1 MAQFE
6 KFFDAVKNI
15 LVGQRRTIRDLE
27 RRVRQI
33 KTHESRY
40 RAFSQPEF
48 RLVSEGFKTRF
59 QAGETLELLLPECF
73 AVVKEAIKRALN
85 IDVRD
90 AQLLGG
96 VAMHHGSI
104 VELATGEGK
113 SLMVLFPAYLHSLA
127 GDGVHIA
134 TLNRYLAARDHAQAD
149 RVLSMLGCSVGLLD
163 PRAKPAT
170 RRQAYACDIT
180 YSVYDEFARDYLR
193 DNTQMTVADL
203 VQRGHASAFLD
214 EIDAILIDE
223 ARAPVTLSET
233 YEPSDRLYR
242 GVQAVIAALPEES
255 SEIDTETNAV
265 FLTEKGQDD
274 VEAALRSAGLLDE
287 SGSIYDQNNIDLSH
301 HVQKALQ
308 ARYLYSR
315 DKDYVVINGHIVLVD
330 PVTGRAMPGRRFGD
344 GLHQA
349 LEAKEGVSLG
359 PETQT
364 LSTISVQ
371 NYFRIYKS
379 RSGMTA
385 TAIENAN
392 EFYEVYRLRVLQL
405 PSTKPLKRI
414 DLPDQFFETAEK
426 KIETVTTKIA
436 EAYGRNQPV
445 LVGTTS
451 IRQSDEISRKLKAL
465 SIDHNM
471 LTARHDADEAS
482 VIANAGL
489 PRAVTI
495 AANMAGRGTDIFLG
509 GPPPQHDAS
518 EAEIA
523 AHRLRR
529 QDVLDAGG
537 LLVIGT
543 EKHDSRRLDQQLRGR
558 AGRQGDVG
566 TTVFMLSL
574 EDDFVRPI
582 LKQKPDYFKSRN
594 ALSHYD
600 QQWIHSFF
608 SAHQKNVEE
617 SHSQM
622 RIQLMK
628 FDDIVHKQRQV
639 IFAERLRLMKDDDL
653 NAIVSAMR
661 EQVIND
667 LIDRYIVGRSFLD
680 EETTELFRQDCI
692 DLFGFEVHDFERI
705 ASALS
710 AHEMDDNKVR
720 EILHE
725 QADLLVAKRRTEFG
739 HELSSSL
746 ERQAVLN
753 AIDTRWNEHQR
764 IMERLRS
771 VIGLRAEGRRD
782 PYTEYQTEAFDL
794 FESMLAQLRLDV
806 TRSLARA
813 RPLDSKQQMQAIE
826 NLLFDVTAA

>member
-27 RRVRQI
+27 KRVRQI

-40 RAFSQPEF
+40 QAFSLAEF

-73 AVVKEAIKRALN
+73 AAVKEAIKRGLN

-134 TLNRYLAARDHAQAD
+134 TLNPYLAARDHAQAD
-149 RVLSMLGCSVGLLD
+149 RVLSLLGCSVGLLD

-193 DNTQMTVADL
+193 DNTQMTVTDL
-203 VQRGHASAFLD
+203 VQRGHASVFLD

-242 GVQAVIAALPEES
+242 GVQAVIAALPEET

-426 KIETVTTKIA
+426 KIEAVTSKIS

-465 SIDHNM
+465 SIEHNM

-594 ALSHYD
+594 ALSRYD

-608 SAHQKNVEE
+608 AAHQKNVEE

-653 NAIVSAMR
+653 NTIVSAMR

-692 DLFGFEVHDFERI
+692 DLFGFEVLDFERI

-725 QADLLVAKRRTEFG
+725 QAELLVAKRRTEFG

-794 FESMLAQLRLDV
+794 FENMLAQLRLDV